1 MAIFPNIS
9 YWLVLS
15 FGELTGCRPA
25 GNLNQTSVI
34 LKNVLPDGL
43 WTVVLTV
50 SLQVCF

>member
-1 MAIFPNIS
+1 MAVFPIIS

-15 FGELTGCRPA
+15 FGELIDRRPA

-43 WTVVLTV
+43 WAVVLTAL
-50 SLQVCF
+50 LQVCF